1 MPKLPDKEEGAA
13 VAQKGA
19 AVDKINEKIEQLGEE
34 QVLLMKSLQ
43 VLKIQQDGYTKQLSA
58 MSNQK
63 GQLSKTQTNIRPF
76 LLNSITEGI
85 TALAEGNARMI
96 AIADMIA
103 TQEGELRSCYND
115 GSVSRNK
122 DFAEDSSP
130 TNQTVQVQEF
140 LHQKRT
146 IADVSSPDEK
156 KLSKPCL
163 AASVSSVVN
172 EDSFNT
178 VKDDSSIVKVE
189 RQNAVP
195 QDAAGMAALSAA
207 ADAHDDT
214 SSAGGSIASFGTGI
228 VSSIDTHPPPLGD
241 CFLRGALYIIYQ

>member
-19 AVDKINEKIEQLGEE
+19 AVDKINEKIEQMGEE

-43 VLKIQQDGYTKQLSA
+43 VLKIQQDGYTKQLSV

-146 IADVSSPDEK
+146 IADV
-156 KLSKPCL
+156 
-163 AASVSSVVN
+163 
-172 EDSFNT
+172 
-178 VKDDSSIVKVE
+178 IV
-189 RQNAVP
+189 
-195 QDAAGMAALSAA
+195 L
-207 ADAHDDT
+207 
-214 SSAGGSIASFGTGI
+214 
-228 VSSIDTHPPPLGD
+228 L
-241 CFLRGALYIIYQ
+241 L